1 MKNWGRVSEEGTCMR
16 VAECGFSLSRAPA
29 LCHSDS
35 RVGKVRAGLVKVK
48 PVGLTHITN
57 IPMIPTLRLT
67 LAANICGGNNKI
79 IPDLLGGNPFS
90 LVWKDHFLLTNSPWT
105 FQSHVF
111 HCLAWLAW
119 LPLWW
124 SSISFSH
131 SSKDD
136 LILVDAHPNCRDRW
150 TRM

>member
-1 MKNWGRVSEEGTCMR
+1 MR

-67 LAANICGGNNKI
+67 LAASICGGNNKI
-79 IPDLLGGNPFS
+79 IPDLLGGES
-90 LVWKDHFLLTNSPWT
+90 LQSCLERSFPSNSLTLDLSITCFPLLG
-105 FQSHVF
+105 
-111 HCLAWLAW
+111 LAG
-119 LPLWW
+119 
-124 SSISFSH
+124 
-131 SSKDD
+131 
-136 LILVDAHPNCRDRW
+136 LVAVVMVLNII
-150 TRM
+150 

>member
-1 MKNWGRVSEEGTCMR
+1 MR

-67 LAANICGGNNKI
+67 LAASICGGNNKI
-79 IPDLLGGNPFS
+79 LPDLLGGGNPFS
-90 LVWKDHFLLTNSPWT
+90 LVWKDHFLLTNSPWSIT
-105 FQSHVF
+105 CF
-111 HCLAWLAW
+111 
-119 LPLWW
+119 PLLGW
-124 SSISFSH
+124 
-131 SSKDD
+131 
-136 LILVDAHPNCRDRW
+136 PGCRCDGP
-150 TRM
+150 